1 MERALDKSF
10 NNEALDQINLLA
22 RDRIGIST
30 LERYTGSE
38 ASEFQPYV
46 LLTNFR
52 SYVDFFSEFANVPLR
67 HGTVMRATHCPT
79 RKISVIDYT
88 LGSPAAALV
97 VELISFT
104 KPIAVIMLGMCGG
117 LRKNFEVGDFFNPL
131 AAIRE
136 EGTSN
141 AFMPPQVP
149 ALSCFNLQRYVVD
162 ELERRDLTY
171 HNGIIHTTNVRFWE
185 FNEDF
190 KRMLKAE
197 RAHAVDMECATLFS
211 VGFARNVPV
220 GALMLVSDLPLKADG
235 IKTASSAKS
244 VFKKYTSLHIDMGI
258 EIMLKMQRSKD
269 KGHCYQ
275 F

>member
-1 MERALDKSF
+1 MKNF
-10 NNEALDQINLLA
+10 NEDSLEQINQLA

-30 LERYTGSE
+30 LERYTGSD

-46 LLTNFR
+46 LLTNFK
-52 SYVDFFSEFANVPLR
+52 SYVDYFSEFAGVPVR
-67 HGTVMRATHCPT
+67 QGTVMRATHCHT
-79 RKISVIDYT
+79 RRISVVDYT

-117 LRKNFEVGDFFNPL
+117 LRKNYRVGDFLNPL

-141 AFMPPQVP
+141 AFMPQQVP
-149 ALSCFNLQRYVVD
+149 ALSCFNLQRYIVGEV
-162 ELERRDLTY
+162 ERRGLTY

-190 KRMLKAE
+190 KQMLKAE
-197 RAHAVDMECATLFS
+197 RAHAIDMECATLFS

-220 GALMLVSDLPLKADG
+220 GALMLVSDLPLKTDG
-235 IKTASSAKS
+235 IKTAESARA
-244 VFKKYTSLHIDMGI
+244 VFRKYTSLHIEMGI
-258 EIMLKMQRSKD
+258 EIMQEMQRSED